1 MEFAYSD
8 YHRGFADGVREL
20 IAVANEEFFTPKC
33 KFCDSAHVV
42 RFGHRKGVQRWWC
55 KACKRKFVDN
65 KALPGMKTPI
75 EQIGSAVNTYYE
87 GLSLNGV
94 RRNLQST
101 YNNYPSDSTV
111 YEWITRYTK
120 EALKETDKYHPQ
132 VGGQWVVDETVVH
145 RNWGGRKR
153 RLWLI
158 DIIDTDTRFLLGTKL
173 SANRN
178 KEDIRTLMEKAKE
191 KAGKTPKEVWSD
203 GWGGYRDGIELAF
216 GADTKHV
223 VTTPFGDADSSSTL
237 IERWHG
243 TLKDRT
249 KVMRGLKTKE
259 TAQLILD
266 GWLVHY
272 NYFRGHE
279 GLDGKTPAEKANIRL
294 PFRNWLDVVQAQKVT
309 LSVPKVK
316 LQKPPMPLFTP
327 PRLPRVRTSKP
338 KAIKHS
344 PKSGLY
350 VSKQGAMSRHYFR
363 GARRVR

>member
-1 MEFAYSD
+1 MKRLPD
-8 YHRGFADGVREL
+8 YELGFLHGAKEL
-20 IAVANEEFFTPKC
+20 IRVANEEFYIPKC
-33 KFCDSAHVV
+33 KFCNSAHVV

-55 KACKRKFVDN
+55 KTCKRKFVDN
-65 KALPGMKTPI
+65 KAMPGMKTPT

-87 GLSLNGV
+87 GLSLNAV
-94 RRNLQST
+94 RRNLQQT

-120 EALKETDKYHPQ
+120 EALKEADKIHPQ

-145 RNWGGRKR
+145 RNWGGKKR

-158 DIIDTDTRFLLGTKL
+158 DIIDTDTRFLLATKL
-173 SANRN
+173 SRNRA
-178 KEDIRTLMEKAKE
+178 KEDIKTLMEKAKE
-191 KAGKTPKEVWSD
+191 KAGKSPKEVWSD

-237 IERWHG
+237 TERWHG

-266 GWLVHY
+266 GWLIHY
-272 NYFRGHE
+272 NYFRPHE
-279 GLDGKTPAEKANIRL
+279 GLDGKTPAEKSNVQL
-294 PFRNWLDVVQAQKVT
+294 PFKNWLDVVQAQNVT
-309 LSVPKVK
+309 LSIPKVR
-316 LQKPPMPLFTP
+316 LLRTPMPVFTP
-327 PRLPRVRTSKP
+327 SHARISSPKAPRVNRRTT
-338 KAIKHS
+338 
-344 PKSGLY
+344 KSGLY
-350 VSKQGAMSRHYFR
+350 VGKQGQMSRHYFR
-363 GARRVR
+363 GARRVK